1 MESKDDNDFQPNS
14 EEKNDE
20 EELEDD
26 EYLQELQLRKR
37 AE

>member
-20 EELEDD
+20 EE
-26 EYLQELQLRKR
+26 R
-37 AE
+37 ASAAIESNEAGKKSS